1 MVDIISTEL
10 TNRIVDEMFDTVRN
24 SVAATGRPLDSSMLE
39 VMRDTRLQLNEE
51 RRVTGESIQGV
62 DALINL
68 QQNIIQT
75 LRTPSFNKTH

>member
-1 MVDIISTEL
+1 
-10 TNRIVDEMFDTVRN
+10 
-24 SVAATGRPLDSSMLE
+24 MLE